1 MYDIYSVRMWW
12 GSGMKL
18 GLVDRV
24 RVLLDVPLLRCEET
38 DGPSPHGRVFHIP
51 LSLRSHLNPST
62 PHWFLC

>member
-1 MYDIYSVRMWW
+1 
-12 GSGMKL
+12 MKL

-24 RVLLDVPLLRCEET
+24 RVLLDVPVLRPEET
-38 DGPSPHGRVFHIP
+38 DGPSLHGRVFHIP